1 MPGSIVS
8 GDRAVEIGSLQL
20 RAAQAAAGLESL
32 GVGAGDTVAVLL
44 RNDITAFEVGG
55 AAGLLGAYAVPINWH
70 LAPDEAAYILCDC
83 AAGVLVVHAD
93 LLLPLAGVIP
103 EGVTVLVVETPPEIA
118 AAFNVAP
125 AATQVPTDRLN
136 WATWL
141 AQFPPLPPRAVP
153 SPGAMI
159 YTSGTTGRP
168 KGVRRLPV
176 DETQMEA
183 LYAPILAALG
193 HRPGMRTIIPAP
205 LYHSA
210 PNTYAALAVRVGAE
224 LIVLMPRF
232 EPEEL
237 LRLIET
243 HRITHLQ
250 TVPTMFIRLLKL
262 PEEIRTKYDLSS
274 LEFVVHAAAPCPAE
288 VKAGMIAWWGPVI
301 NEYYGATEIGTVVFC
316 TAAESLAHPGTVGRA
331 LPGVDVRVLDENGND
346 SPVGIPGEVFARI
359 RAGTDFTYHGDDAKR
374 RNAERHGLIS
384 VGDIGYFD
392 EEGFLYLC
400 DRRNDMVISG
410 GVNIYPA
417 EVEAALIALPDV
429 ADCAVFGIPDDEM
442 GEALCACIQPAF
454 GATPDEDGIRAHL
467 RGRLA
472 NYKVPR
478 RIVFMDSLPREDSG
492 KIFKRKLR
500 EPYWAGRERRI

>member
-8 GDRAVEIGSLQL
+8 GDRVEDIEAVQM
-20 RAAQAAAGLESL
+20 RAARAATGLEAL
-32 GVGAGDTVAVLL
+32 GVGIGDTVALCL
-44 RNDITAFEVGG
+44 RNDIAAFEAGG
-55 AAGLLGAYAVPINWH
+55 AAALLGAYAVPLNWH
-70 LAPDEAAYILCDC
+70 LAPEEAAYILRDC
-83 AAGVLVVHAD
+83 AARVLVIHAD
-93 LLLPLAGVIP
+93 LLPPLEAVIP
-103 EGVTVLVVETPPEIA
+103 DGVAVMVVETPPELQA
-118 AAFNVAP
+118 AYNVP
-125 AATQVPTDRLN
+125 DAATKIPAGREN

-141 AQFPPLPPRAVP
+141 AQFPPLPPRAVAA
-153 SPGAMI
+153 PGAMI

-168 KGVRRLPV
+168 KGVRRVPV
-176 DETQMEA
+176 DESQMEA
-183 LYAPILAALG
+183 LYAPILTALG

-210 PNTYAALAVRVGAE
+210 PNVYSALAVRIGAE
-224 LIVLMPRF
+224 VIVLMPRF

-237 LRLIET
+237 LRLIEA

-262 PEEIRTKYDLSS
+262 PEEIRNKYDLSS

-301 NEYYGATEIGTVVFC
+301 NEYYGATEIGTIVFC

-331 LPGVDVRVLDENGND
+331 LPGVDLRVLDENGND
-346 SPVGIPGEVFARI
+346 CPIGTPGEVFGRI

-384 VGDIGYFD
+384 VGDIGYLD

-417 EVEAALIALPDV
+417 EIEGALIAHPEV
-429 ADCAVFGIPDDEM
+429 ADCAVFGIPDEEM

-454 GATPDEDGIRAHL
+454 GADPDETAIRAHL
-467 RGRLA
+467 RARLA
-472 NYKVPR
+472 SYKIPR
-478 RIVFMDSLPREDSG
+478 RIVFMDQLPREDSG

-500 EPYWAGRERRI
+500 EPYWEGHQRRI

>member
-1 MPGSIVS
+1 VPGSIVS
-8 GDRAVEIGSLQL
+8 GDRVENIDELMV
-20 RAAQAAAGLESL
+20 RAARAATGLEAL
-32 GVGAGDTVAVLL
+32 GVTAGDTVALCL
-44 RNDITAFEVGG
+44 RNDIATFEAGG
-55 AAGLLGAYAVPINWH
+55 AAGLVGAYAVPINWH
-70 LAPDEAAYILCDC
+70 LAPEEASYILRDC
-83 AAGVLVVHAD
+83 AARVLVIHAD
-93 LLLPLAGVIP
+93 LLPPIAPIVP
-103 EGVTVLVVETPPEIA
+103 EGVTVLVVPTPPELA
-118 AAFNVAP
+118 ASYNVAESATKIP
-125 AATQVPTDRLN
+125 AGREDWSA
-136 WATWL
+136 WL
-141 AQFPPLPPRAVP
+141 EQFPPLPPRAVAA
-153 SPGAMI
+153 PGAMI

-176 DETQMEA
+176 NEAQMEA
-183 LYAPILAALG
+183 LYAPILMALG

-210 PNTYAALAVRVGAE
+210 PNTYAALAVRIGAE
-224 LIVLMPRF
+224 KIVLMPRF

-237 LRLIET
+237 LLLIEA

-262 PEEIRTKYDLSS
+262 PEEIRGKYDLSS

-288 VKAGMIAWWGPVI
+288 VKAAMIAWWGPVI

-331 LPGVDVRVLDENGND
+331 LPGVDVRVLDENGGD
-346 SPVGIPGEVFARI
+346 SPVGVPGEVFARI
-359 RAGTDFTYHGDDAKR
+359 RAATDFTYHGDDGKR

-384 VGDIGYFD
+384 VGDIGYLD
-392 EEGFLYLC
+392 AEGFLYLC

-417 EVEAALIALPDV
+417 EIEGALIALPEV
-429 ADCAVFGIPDDEM
+429 ADCAVFGIPDEEM

-454 GATPDEDGIRAHL
+454 GTDPDETAIRAHL

-472 NYKVPR
+472 SYKVPR
-478 RIVFMDSLPREDSG
+478 RIVFMEQLPREDSG

-500 EPYWAGRERRI
+500 EPYWQGRQRRI